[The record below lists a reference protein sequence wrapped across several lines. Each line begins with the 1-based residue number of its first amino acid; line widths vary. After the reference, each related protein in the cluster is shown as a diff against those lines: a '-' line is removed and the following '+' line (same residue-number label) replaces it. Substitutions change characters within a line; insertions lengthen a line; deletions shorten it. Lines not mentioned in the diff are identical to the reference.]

1 MLVALTWVTQLVH
14 HGMIYVPLGYSNPA
28 LFDLS
33 EPHGGSPYGP
43 GTLAGPDGSR
53 QPSALEVGVAKGYGA
68 HFAGVAKALKAG
80 RA

>member
-1 MLVALTWVTQLVH
+1 M
-14 HGMIYVPLGYSNPA
+14 GYSTPL
-28 LFDLS
+28 LFDLA

-53 QPSALEVGVAKGYGA
+53 QPSDLEVGVAKSYGG

-80 RA
+80 RQ